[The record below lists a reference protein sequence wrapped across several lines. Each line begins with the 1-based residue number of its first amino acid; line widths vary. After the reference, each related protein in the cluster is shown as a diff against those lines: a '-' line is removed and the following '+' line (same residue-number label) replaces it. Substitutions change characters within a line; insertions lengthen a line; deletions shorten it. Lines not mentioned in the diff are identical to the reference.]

1 MGDEALVAA
10 LRRDG
15 AAAIEAW
22 REAHPGKAPDLS
34 KADLSAADLKGADL
48 KGADLSWANLGRDF
62 TEETDLSGADLS
74 GADLSWARLDGIHLR
89 GANLSGANLV
99 GANLIE
105 SDLSGTNLSGSDIS
119 LAIFSDCDVSSC
131 VGLES
136 VQHEWASSIGV
147 DTLIR
152 TLRSMGGEFSA
163 EQRLFFIES
172 GVPETLLLYL
182 PSALTAD
189 PLQFY
194 PSFLSYANED
204 ADFTGRLYQE
214 LRAHKVKVWWF
225 PESALGGRPVW
236 GNIDRAIQS
245 YEKLIVVC
253 SEHSLTNDHVI
264 REIERALE
272 KEAGLLR
279 RQKDHP
285 TIDADVLIPL
295 TLDGFVFDGWQHH
308 LKADVRRKVVVDFRN
323 IGTKKG
329 YQAALARLMR
339 ALNPRAWP
347 VA

>member
-1 MGDEALVAA
+1 MADETLVAA
-10 LRRDG
+10 IRREG
-15 AAAIEAW
+15 AAGLAVW
-22 REAHPGKAPDLS
+22 REAHPKEHLRGADLVQVDLYGANLS
-34 KADLSAADLKGADL
+34 RADLSGSILSNADI
-48 KGADLSWANLGRDF
+48 
-62 TEETDLSGADLS
+62 SGADLS
-74 GADLSWARLDGIHLR
+74 GAQLID
-89 GANLSGANLV
+89 ANLNGTNLGRADLSGAVVV
-99 GANLIE
+99 G
-105 SDLSGTNLSGSDIS
+105 
-119 LAIFSDCDVSSC
+119 CDMSAC

-136 VQHEWASSIGV
+136 AHSDFPSSIGV

-163 EQRLFFIES
+163 EQRHFFIES

-182 PSALTAD
+182 PSALTSD

-194 PSFLSYANED
+194 PSMLSYANED
-204 ADFTGRLYQE
+204 PAFTGRLYRALQ
-214 LRAHKVKVWWF
+214 AHKVKVWWF

-236 GNIDRAIQS
+236 ANIDRAIQS

-253 SEHSLTNDHVI
+253 SEDSLNNDHVL

-279 RQKDHP
+279 RKKDHP

-308 LKADVRRKVVVDFRN
+308 LEADVLRKTLIDFRD
-323 IGTKKG
+323 IGAEEG
-329 YQAALARLMR
+329 YQAALGRLMR

-347 VA
+347 VG